1 MTAGPEGT
9 PAAGAAIVAAWRAL
23 DERRA
28 ALIAFLV
35 TLAAGLAT
43 MTPDLIG
50 VFFDDAIYVLVGKAI
65 AEGQG
70 YVYPQLPDTPPA
82 IHYPPVWPAVIALAW
97 KLGPAFPDNLGLL
110 KALNPFILAG
120 AAAGG
125 TIVLRRMFGLS
136 VGVAMLTVLAAT
148 VSVPMHVLTN
158 VLLSEPLF
166 IALLFPTLW
175 WAERLRAEGGT
186 RVAVVAA
193 CLAGLLVLTRTIA
206 GAYVAAT
213 VLALLWE
220 RRWRETALYS
230 AVVLLLLAPWQYFV
244 WKHSPGFPDELRGS
258 YGPYLEWVANGY
270 RDGGLPFLQQ
280 VVAKNV
286 ADTWRFVGA
295 VLTPRL
301 ADGLVRPTAAALATL
316 AALGGLAVALRRP
329 ATRILALGT
338 LGYAAIVLVWPFQVD
353 RFLWAVWPLALVLA
367 LDGLRAAVRALRGA
381 GRPRL
386 ALATVGVATALAL
399 GHTVYNVR
407 GFSRGWAS
415 SASRGMSER
424 EAPVVRAVNREPRLR
439 GMTIAA
445 EAAPMVALY
454 TGLRVVPVEMLL
466 VEDHLRQKT
475 VERRVEILEAIDRR
489 FRPDAYVL
497 KPSGPYLF
505 ALTRAQLDSTRR
517 FVEIPTGDADV
528 RIFPEAPR

>member
-1 MTAGPEGT
+1 MSESSPLATLRQ
-9 PAAGAAIVAAWRAL
+9 AWDAL

-28 ALIAFLV
+28 AVIAFLV
-35 TLAAGLAT
+35 TLAVGLAT

-82 IHYPPVWPAVIALAW
+82 IHYPPVWPALIALVW
-97 KLGPAFPDNLGLL
+97 KLGPAFPDNIGLL
-110 KALNPFILAG
+110 KALNPLILAT

-125 TIVLRRMFGLS
+125 TVVLRRLFGLS

-148 VSVPMHVLTN
+148 ASIPMHVLTN

-175 WAERLRAEGGT
+175 WAERMRAEGGT
-186 RVAVVAA
+186 RLAVI
-193 CLAGLLVLTRTIA
+193 AGVCAGILVLTRTIA

-213 VLALLWE
+213 GLALLWD
-220 RRWRETALYS
+220 RRWRETLVYS
-230 AVVLLLLAPWQYFV
+230 AAVLLLLAPWQYFV

-301 ADGLVRPTAAALATL
+301 SEGVVRPLAAALATF
-316 AALGGLAVALRRP
+316 AALGGAALALRRP
-329 ATRILALGT
+329 STRILALGT
-338 LGYAAIVLVWPFQVD
+338 AGYAAIVLVWPFQVD

-367 LDGLRAAVRALRGA
+367 YDGLRGAVRALRA
-381 GRPRL
+381 TGRPRL
-386 ALATVGVATALAL
+386 ALAPLAVAVLLAV

-454 TGLRVVPVEMLL
+454 SGLRVVPVEMLL
-466 VEDHLRQKT
+466 VDDHLRQKT
-475 VERRVEILEAIDRR
+475 VEQRAAILEAIDRR

-497 KPSGPYLF
+497 KPSGPYLY
-505 ALTRAQLDSTRR
+505 ALTQAQLDSTRR
-517 FVEIPTGDADV
+517 FVEIPTAEPDV
-528 RIFPEAPR
+528 RIIPKATR

>member
-1 MTAGPEGT
+1 MSDASPLATLRQGWA
-9 PAAGAAIVAAWRAL
+9 AL

-28 ALIAFLV
+28 AVIAFLV
-35 TLAAGLAT
+35 TLAVGLAT

-70 YVYPQLPDTPPA
+70 YVYPQLPGTPPA
-82 IHYPPVWPAVIALAW
+82 IHYPPVWPALIALVW
-97 KLGPAFPDNLGLL
+97 KLGPAFPDNIGWL
-110 KALNPFILAG
+110 KAMNPVILG
-120 AAAGG
+120 VAAAGG
-125 TIVLRRMFGLS
+125 SIVLRRLFGLS
-136 VGVAMLTVLAAT
+136 VGVALLTVLAAT
-148 VSVPMHVLTN
+148 LSIPMHVLTN

-175 WAERLRAEGGT
+175 WAERMRAEGGT
-186 RVAVVAA
+186 RLAVIAGV
-193 CLAGLLVLTRTIA
+193 CAGLLVLTRTIA

-213 VLALLWE
+213 GLALLWD
-220 RRWRETALYS
+220 RRWRETLVYS
-230 AVVLLLLAPWQYFV
+230 GVVLLLLAPWQYFV

-258 YGPYLEWVANGY
+258 YGPYLEWVATGY

-280 VVAKNV
+280 VVTKNV

-301 ADGLVRPTAAALATL
+301 PEGFLRPLAATLATL

-329 ATRILALGT
+329 TTRILALGT
-338 LGYAAIVLVWPFQVD
+338 VAYAAIVLVWPFQVD

-367 LDGLRAAVRALRGA
+367 LDGLRSAARALRA
-381 GRPRL
+381 TAHPRL
-386 ALATVGVATALAL
+386 GLAPVAVALALAL

-415 SASRGMSER
+415 SASRGMSAR
-424 EAPVVRAVNREPRLR
+424 EAPVVRAVNRESRLR

-454 TGLRVVPVEMLL
+454 TGLQVVPVEMLL

-475 VERRVEILEAIDRR
+475 VAQRAAILEAIDRR

-497 KPSGPYLF
+497 KPSGPYLY

-517 FVEIPTGDADV
+517 FVEIPTAESDV
-528 RIFPEAPR
+528 RIFPEATR